1 MDEGKFKISH
11 MDEGKLCHMDEGKF
25 KISHMDEG
33 KLSSQNKPKAQCTGL
48 LALRAREK
56 RVLFTFGNEERKST
70 VLLRFLLWTMVVGF
84 ALAAVQNW
92 FDC

>member
-48 LALRAREK
+48 LALRARAK
-56 RVLFTFGNEERKST
+56 KST
-70 VLLRFLLWTMVVGF
+70 LYFR
-84 ALAAVQNW
+84 Q
-92 FDC
+92 